1 MTHHDRAPRRRPW
14 PLIIVAVLIVV
25 VAAGYA
31 GVLGYMAA
39 NQNAL
44 IFEPGEGGDPG
55 TSGVFAAESQ
65 VTTPD
70 GQVLTGWYRAPGG
83 TNPIVLF
90 FHGNKGALP
99 DYADRINAYLD
110 AGFGVLAIDY
120 RGYGRSTGEPSLD
133 GIIED
138 ARSAYRFALD
148 RGIPP
153 ERIVVHG
160 FSLGAMPA
168 TALAA
173 EAEAAALVLE
183 APFHDIAAAASERYW
198 FLIPALVAP
207 LIEGGIDPIESIESV
222 EEPVFV
228 MHGTADTQTP
238 ISSGAH
244 LLDAAPNPGGFLKVE
259 GGTHQSL
266 LADGA
271 YDDAI
276 AFVRKTVGG

>member
-1 MTHHDRAPRRRPW
+1 MSDQPRPRRRPW
-14 PLIIVAVLIVV
+14 PLIALAVLILI
-25 VAAGYA
+25 AAIAYA
-31 GVLGYMAA
+31 GVLGYMAS

-83 TNPIVLF
+83 RNPIVLF
-90 FHGNKGALP
+90 FPGNSGALP

-110 AGFGVLAIDY
+110 AGFGVLAIEY
-120 RGYGRSTGEPSLD
+120 RGFGRSTGEPSLD
-133 GIIED
+133 GILED

-153 ERIVVHG
+153 ERIVLHG

-173 EAEAAALVLE
+173 EVESAAVVLE
-183 APFHDIAAAASERYW
+183 APFTSVASAAAERYW
-198 FLIPALVAP
+198 FLIPSLVAP
-207 LIEGGIDPIESIESV
+207 LIEGGAAPIDAIASV

-228 MHGTADTQTP
+228 MHGTADNQTS
-238 ISSGAH
+238 IAAGEA
-244 LLDAAPNPGGFLKVE
+244 LYEAAPNKGEFLRVE

-266 LADGA
+266 LDDGA
-271 YDDAI
+271 YDAAI
-276 AFVRKTVGG
+276 IFIRETAG